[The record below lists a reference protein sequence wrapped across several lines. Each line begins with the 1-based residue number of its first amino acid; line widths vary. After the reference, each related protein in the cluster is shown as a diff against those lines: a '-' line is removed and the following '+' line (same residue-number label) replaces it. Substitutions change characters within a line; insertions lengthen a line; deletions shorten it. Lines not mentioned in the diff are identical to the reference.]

1 MGNEGRIPR
10 LLTNTDFLRGIEVKT
25 SSGHTY
31 PLGATVQED
40 GVNFSLFSKNATA
53 VQLLLFDRADDP
65 SPSHVFDLDP
75 QLNRTFYYWHI
86 FVPGIGHGQLYAYRV
101 DGPFRPEAGL
111 RFNKLK
117 LLLDPYAKS
126 VACEPHWSRADA
138 YGFGDNTATAMKNV
152 IIDTS
157 DYDWEGDEPLGRPM
171 DETIIYEMHVGGFTR
186 HHSSGVAHPGTYAG
200 VVEKIPYLLD
210 LGITAVELLPVQQF
224 DAQDVGVPYGPGG
237 QRLTNYWGYAPVAF
251 FAPHG
256 AYCVSPNP
264 ADSVREFRDMVK
276 ALHRAGIEI
285 ILDVVF
291 NHTAE
296 GDESGPTIGFKGLE
310 NRGYYMLQPDRR
322 LYFNFSGTGNTINS
336 NHSIVRR
343 LIIDCLHYW
352 VQEMH
357 VDGFRFDLA
366 SVMSRDEDGEPMM
379 NPPIVWSIE
388 SDPLL
393 ANTKIIAEA
402 WDAAGLYQV
411 GEFTGERWAEW
422 NGRFRDDVRRYV
434 KGDPG
439 IVHDLACRLV
449 GSTDLV
455 PEEEQSTYQSI
466 NFVACHDGFTL
477 NDLVSYNE
485 KHNLA
490 NGEENR
496 DGHNSNFSWN
506 WGVEGE
512 TADPAIERLRQRQI
526 RNLLTILL
534 FSQGTPMLWSGDEVR
549 RTQRGNNN
557 AYCQDNE
564 ISWFD
569 WRLVERNT
577 DLYRFCRGLIHL
589 RRAHPTLHKKR
600 TFDCSPDRK
609 GASPVDWHGLYVHQP
624 DWGSE
629 SRSLA
634 FTLHAVEGDATFHVM
649 LNAYW
654 DDLAFE
660 LPTPPHKGTW
670 LRVVDT
676 TLPPPHDL
684 AESGAEV
691 PVNTGIYH
699 VGARSVVVLMSG
711 TGELT
716 QAPRLHQ

>member
-1 MGNEGRIPR
+1 VE
-10 LLTNTDFLRGIEVKT
+10 TSRG
-25 SSGHTY
+25 HAY
-31 PLGATVQED
+31 PLGATIQED
-40 GVNFSLFSKNATA
+40 GVNFSLFSKNATS
-53 VQLLLFDRADDP
+53 VQLLFFDGPHDP
-65 SPSHVFDLDP
+65 APSHVFNLDHEV
-75 QLNRTFYYWHI
+75 NRTFYYWHI
-86 FVPGIGHGQLYAYRV
+86 FVQGVGHGQTYAYRV
-101 DGPFRPEAGL
+101 DGPYRPETGE

-117 LLLDPYAKS
+117 LLLDPYTKS
-126 VACEPHWSRADA
+126 VACEPHWSRLEA
-138 YGFGDNTATAMKNV
+138 YGFGDNTATAMRSAV
-152 IIDTS
+152 IDSS

-171 DETIIYEMHVGGFTR
+171 DETVIYEMHVGGFTR
-186 HHSSGVAHPGTYAG
+186 HQSSGATHPGTFAG
-200 VVEKIPYLLD
+200 VVEKIPYLRD

-251 FAPHG
+251 GAPHG
-256 AYCVSPNP
+256 AYCVSPDP
-264 ADSVREFRDMVK
+264 ADFVREFRDMVK
-276 ALHRAGIEI
+276 ALHRAGLEV

-296 GDESGPTIGFKGLE
+296 GDESGPTISFKGLE
-310 NRGYYMLQPDRR
+310 NRAYYMLQPDPR

-343 LIIDCLHYW
+343 LIIDSLHRW

-388 SDPLL
+388 SDPVL

-422 NGRFRDDVRRYV
+422 NGRYRDQVRRFV

-439 IVHDLACRLV
+439 TVRELACRLI

-455 PEEEQSTYQSI
+455 PEEEQPSYQSI
-466 NFVACHDGFTL
+466 NFIACHDGFTL

-485 KHNLA
+485 KHNEA
-490 NGEENR
+490 NGEDNR
-496 DGHNSNFSWN
+496 DGHNANYSWN
-506 WGVEGE
+506 CGVEGP
-512 TADPAIERLRQRQI
+512 TDDPAVERLRQRQI
-526 RNLLTILL
+526 KNVLTIL
-534 FSQGTPMLWSGDEVR
+534 FVSQGTPMLWSGDEVR
-549 RTQRGNNN
+549 RTQRGSNN

-569 WRLVERNT
+569 WGLLERHA
-577 DLYRFCRGLIHL
+577 DVYRFCRGLLHL
-589 RRAHPTLHKKR
+589 RHAHPTLRKKR
-600 TFDCSPDRK
+600 VFECAGDLRGCDPTTTTGDVWIS
-609 GASPVDWHGLYVHQP
+609 WHGLFLCQP
-624 DWGSE
+624 DWGYE

-634 FTLHAVEGDATFHVM
+634 FTLNGVDGDASFHVI

-654 DDLAFE
+654 EELPFE
-660 LPTPPHKGTW
+660 LPALPHRGTW

-676 TLPPPHDL
+676 SLDPPHDL
-684 AESGAEV
+684 AEPGREV
-691 PVNTGIYH
+691 PVSRGIYR
-699 VGARSVVVLMSG
+699 VGARSAVVLMSG
-711 TGELT
+711 TDEGSSPAT
-716 QAPRLHQ
+716 TRR